1 MLPNV
6 AGMRPAR
13 AHAHAEHLDR
23 RLEELARPHGT
34 RPPRDRDPWDPDEV
48 GDVGEDEDGPG
59 GPWRGTDPPA
69 LPVPGRHAGRRGAAA
84 AGGRRPGL
92 EALVPD
98 ALRGPVRLGAPHL
111 AVVAVAVALGL
122 ALTCWWVVR
131 ADPRTVQAPS
141 SAPAAQPDPGLE
153 AAPDLVQLTPVAAE
167 PGTATTPPGALAP
180 TEASTA
186 DAVPSAAAVASGG
199 AVASTGASAATDG
212 GSVTVDVA
220 GRVRRPGVVVLASG
234 SRVVDA
240 LEAAGG
246 ARRGVG
252 LGALNLARVLV
263 DGEQVLV
270 GPPPRGVPAA
280 AALPGTTTAT
290 VPGATASS
298 TGPATVSL
306 NTADQA
312 TLETLPQVGPVT
324 AQAILAWREQHGAF
338 SAVEELLE
346 VDGIGPATLAQIA
359 PHATP

>member
-1 MLPNV
+1 
-6 AGMRPAR
+6 MRPAR
-13 AHAHAEHLDR
+13 ASAHAEHLDR
-23 RLEELARPHGT
+23 RLDELARRHGT
-34 RPPRDRDPWDPDEV
+34 RPPEDRDPWEV
-48 GDVGEDEDGPG
+48 RGPGDVDGLGVDGLGDDGDQPDA
-59 GPWRGTDPPA
+59 PWQGVEPPA

-84 AGGRRPGL
+84 AGARRPGL
-92 EALVPD
+92 AALVPD

-131 ADPRTVQAPS
+131 ADPRTVPAPS
-141 SAPAAQPDPGLE
+141 SGPAAGPGLE

-167 PGTATTPPGALAP
+167 PGTASADAAPAPPAPSSAGAVAPPGAL
-180 TEASTA
+180 
-186 DAVPSAAAVASGG
+186 PSAEAPP
-199 AVASTGASAATDG
+199 SADG

-220 GRVRRPGVVVLASG
+220 GRVRRPGVVVLATG

-252 LGALNLARVLV
+252 LSALNLARVLV

-270 GPPPRGVPAA
+270 GPPPRGVPAP
-280 AALPGTTTAT
+280 AALPGATTGA

-298 TGPATVSL
+298 TGAAPVSL

-312 TLETLPQVGPVT
+312 MLETLPQVGPVT

-346 VDGIGPATLAQIA
+346 VDGIGPATLAQIT
-359 PHATP
+359 PHATL